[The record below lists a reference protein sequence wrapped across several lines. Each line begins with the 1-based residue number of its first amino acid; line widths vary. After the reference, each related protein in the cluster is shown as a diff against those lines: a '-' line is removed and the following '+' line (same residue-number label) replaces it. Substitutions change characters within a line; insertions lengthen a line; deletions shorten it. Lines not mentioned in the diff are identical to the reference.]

1 MSAMRN
7 SSLLGKITIL
17 AFICFFVLPAQA
29 KYGGGTGEP
38 NDPYLIFDANQMNA
52 IGADS
57 NDWNKHF
64 LLCADI
70 DLSGFT
76 GTSFNIIGTTNP
88 FTGVFDG
95 SGHTIS
101 NFTYTSTGTDNIGIF
116 GYVGKWGVNAE
127 IKDLRLINPDV
138 DAGSGYNVGALV
150 GYLVSG
156 TITNCY
162 VKGGSV
168 VGTDIVGGLLGFN
181 NDGKINASYGTD
193 TVTGDDHVGGLVGQN
208 RGTITDS
215 HGMGS
220 VTGDLFVG
228 GIVGQNY
235 LNATITNCFSTGGV
249 SGIRYAG
256 GLVGKNS
263 GTISNCC
270 SSDSVSG
277 DERIG
282 GLVGYNSQGTINN
295 CYATGN
301 ISGDSFIGGLI
312 GSNSG
317 TITNCYA
324 NGSVSGNRYVGGL
337 VARNYREVIGSFWDT
352 QTSGQTTSDGGTGL
366 TTAEMQTIT
375 TFTDAGWDF
384 IGETANGIED
394 IWFIPKQD
402 YPHLWWEGIQ
412 VPMKLTPRTLN
423 CRSYGNWV
431 KAHITLPQGFTVEDV
446 DSNKPA
452 VLHSFGFQSAPLY
465 VSVNDNELVEVEAA
479 FEREQVCSLTGDW
492 PQALTVAGFLT
503 DGNIFLGTSTVRM
516 ITPGANDIEDLALYW
531 LNADC
536 IQPDFCDGID
546 MNRDS
551 MVNFPDYALLLNS
564 QVEFI
569 RE

>member
-1 MSAMRN
+1 MSATRN

-516 ITPGANDIEDLALYW
+516 ITR
-531 LNADC
+531 